1 VSKGDIQQ
9 VKLKMTTDINNNPIV
24 NSLIAGDTKTHVN
37 NSHLENPPE
46 DSNYHEA
53 KAQSANEK
61 VTEKIIP
68 TTPLPYSQ
76 IAATNSDSV
85 KQKNSA
91 KQSQQAQSNFSS
103 SSAMTSL
110 PPVLPSLVPPEKS
123 NETLATNILCPTSS
137 TMPVTVY
144 DPKAIIDT
152 RISARF
158 LIPAKAAGAII
169 GRGGS
174 NIKQLRENYK
184 AQIAIPDAAAP
195 ERIVRISIS
204 SIEKMKEVIV
214 KMMEL
219 LKDDILKF
227 KRLKSPN
234 VDPTFTEL
242 RLLVHSSQAG
252 AIIGPKGGHVKQI
265 NEETKAKINVQ
276 TEMCPYS
283 SDKIAQIT
291 GTSESIADAV
301 GKILE
306 LFQQFPP
313 KGNQYFYDPVNFD
326 PSYEYGG
333 YGFTGYTPIPPY
345 FPQLAHV
352 DTSRKNAQSEGQSQ
366 FTQDLSTPNSIPNT
380 TSTHN
385 TTHTNDM
392 NQQPNFL
399 PQVYNH
405 LAFQHLH
412 ALQMNQNFLPQNLIQ
427 PFTSMKIDEAP
438 ASIEKKEGDNNA
450 SNPTTTAVPASNVI
464 VPQFPVQQ
472 VFWPYNTPMPFVNF
486 MQGTP
491 GFNFRP
497 PTLNTSVTQPVST
510 ALNSQAKPFVQ
521 KTTSTVET
529 EKKDN

>member
-1 VSKGDIQQ
+1 
-9 VKLKMTTDINNNPIV
+9 MTTDINNNPITH
-24 NSLIAGDTKTHVN
+24 SLNAGDGKTHVN

-46 DSNYHEA
+46 ESKNAKVVKTNILFLLYQKNSFYQFFYHEVA
-53 KAQSANEK
+53 GANEK
-61 VTEKIIP
+61 PTEKVKP
-68 TTPLPYSQ
+68 STPLPYSQ
-76 IAATNSDSV
+76 IAASNSDSI
-85 KQKNSA
+85 KQKNST
-91 KQSQQAQSNFSS
+91 KQSQSNISS
-103 SSAMTSL
+103 LSAMTSL
-110 PPVLPSLVPPEKS
+110 PPVLPSLAPTEKS
-123 NETLATNILCPTSS
+123 NETIATNILCPTSS
-137 TMPVTVY
+137 TIPVTVY
-144 DPKAIIDT
+144 DPKTIIDS

-234 VDPTFTEL
+234 ADPSFTEL

-313 KGNQYFYDPVNFD
+313 KGNQYFYDPGKYLQF
-326 PSYEYGG
+326 
-333 YGFTGYTPIPPY
+333 YTPCSY
-345 FPQLAHV
+345 V
-352 DTSRKNAQSEGQSQ
+352 RS
-366 FTQDLSTPNSIPNT
+366 ST
-380 TSTHN
+380 
-385 TTHTNDM
+385 
-392 NQQPNFL
+392 
-399 PQVYNH
+399 
-405 LAFQHLH
+405 
-412 ALQMNQNFLPQNLIQ
+412 
-427 PFTSMKIDEAP
+427 
-438 ASIEKKEGDNNA
+438 
-450 SNPTTTAVPASNVI
+450 
-464 VPQFPVQQ
+464 
-472 VFWPYNTPMPFVNF
+472 
-486 MQGTP
+486 
-491 GFNFRP
+491 
-497 PTLNTSVTQPVST
+497 
-510 ALNSQAKPFVQ
+510 
-521 KTTSTVET
+521 
-529 EKKDN
+529 

>member
-1 VSKGDIQQ
+1 MQ
-9 VKLKMTTDINNNPIV
+9 KLLKTNILFLLYQK
-24 NSLIAGDTKTHVN
+24 NSFYQFF
-37 NSHLENPPE
+37 
-46 DSNYHEA
+46 YHEVA
-53 KAQSANEK
+53 GANEK
-61 VTEKIIP
+61 PTEKVKP
-68 TTPLPYSQ
+68 STPLPYSQ
-76 IAATNSDSV
+76 IAASNSDSI
-85 KQKNSA
+85 KQKNST
-91 KQSQQAQSNFSS
+91 KQSQSNISS
-103 SSAMTSL
+103 LSAMTSL
-110 PPVLPSLVPPEKS
+110 PPVLPSLAPTEKS
-123 NETLATNILCPTSS
+123 NETIATNILCPTSS
-137 TMPVTVY
+137 TIPVTVY
-144 DPKAIIDT
+144 DPKTIIDS

-234 VDPTFTEL
+234 ADPSFTEL

-313 KGNQYFYDPVNFD
+313 KGNQYFYDPGKYLQF
-326 PSYEYGG
+326 
-333 YGFTGYTPIPPY
+333 YTPCSY
-345 FPQLAHV
+345 V
-352 DTSRKNAQSEGQSQ
+352 RS
-366 FTQDLSTPNSIPNT
+366 ST
-380 TSTHN
+380 
-385 TTHTNDM
+385 
-392 NQQPNFL
+392 
-399 PQVYNH
+399 
-405 LAFQHLH
+405 
-412 ALQMNQNFLPQNLIQ
+412 
-427 PFTSMKIDEAP
+427 
-438 ASIEKKEGDNNA
+438 
-450 SNPTTTAVPASNVI
+450 
-464 VPQFPVQQ
+464 
-472 VFWPYNTPMPFVNF
+472 
-486 MQGTP
+486 
-491 GFNFRP
+491 
-497 PTLNTSVTQPVST
+497 
-510 ALNSQAKPFVQ
+510 
-521 KTTSTVET
+521 
-529 EKKDN
+529 